1 MSKFTY
7 DREADTVTMPAI
19 WWRALAL
26 THELAV
32 GSPHNP
38 DNKNRYI
45 IPCGVLRNEISDA
58 FLKDIVLMPDA
69 DINEFFALF
78 EHPYRG
84 AK

>member
-7 DREADTVTMPAI
+7 DREADTVTMPAM

-32 GSPHNP
+32 WSPHNP
-38 DNKNRYI
+38 NRYI

-58 FLKDIVLMPDA
+58 FLMDVVGMPEA